1 MTWISKLA
9 LLGSFALLLLGCAFE
24 SDTGATPAP
33 AGATNAPNVAFTP
46 IVLPTIATVLPP
58 PAPTQAPTATAVPAQ
73 AGVTPAPQSAINT
86 EMVDIPA
93 GAFTMGSDDGAPNAR
108 PAHKVDVA
116 AFKIDKFLVT
126 NADFKKF
133 ADSSG
138 YQTDSEKSKEDNWKN
153 YAEGK
158 DQHPIVKVS
167 WNDATA
173 FCKWAGKRL
182 PTEAEWEKAARGTD
196 GRAYPWGND
205 YDPKKANVKETGLR
219 TTTAVGSFGS
229 GASAFGVLDMAG
241 NVWEWTSEVAAAY
254 PGGPQSDKLYGPNNR
269 IVRGGGWF
277 DVKEQVAS
285 FARNSNV
292 VTAANDDL
300 GFRCAK

>member
-1 MTWISKLA
+1 MKWLLRLA
-9 LLGSFALLLLGCAFE
+9 PFCLTAFFLLGCAFE
-24 SDTGATPAP
+24 SDPGAAAAPAAARQTPA
-33 AGATNAPNVAFTP
+33 AGFTP
-46 IVLPTIATVLPP
+46 IVLPIIATVPPP
-58 PAPTQAPTATAVPAQ
+58 PAPTQPPTPTALPAQ
-73 AGVTPAPQSAINT
+73 AGVTPAPAAAIST
-86 EMVDIPA
+86 EMIDIPA
-93 GAFTMGSDDGAPNAR
+93 GAFTMGSDSGAPNAR
-108 PAHKVDVA
+108 PAHKLDVP
-116 AFKIDKFLVT
+116 AFKIDKFLVS

-133 ADSSG
+133 ADATK
-138 YQTDSEKSKEDNWKN
+138 YQTDSEKAKEDNWQN
-153 YAEGK
+153 YAKDK
-158 DQHPIVKVS
+158 DQHPVVKVS
-167 WNDATA
+167 WDDAAA

-219 TTTAVGSFGS
+219 TTTAVGSFGA

-241 NVWEWTSEVAAAY
+241 NVWEWTSDAAAAY
-254 PGGPQSDKLYGPNNR
+254 PGGAASDKLYGPNNR

-292 VTAANDDL
+292 VSAANDDL

>member
-1 MTWISKLA
+1 MKWISKLVP
-9 LLGSFALLLLGCAFE
+9 LCLFAVLLLGCSLE
-24 SDTGATPAP
+24 SDTGASPAP
-33 AGATNAPNVAFTP
+33 AETQAPIVAFTP
-46 IVLPTIATVLPP
+46 IVLPTIASVLPP
-58 PAPTQAPTATAVPAQ
+58 PPPTQAPTPTAGPTQ
-73 AGVTPAPQSAINT
+73 AGVTPPPQAAVNT

-93 GAFTMGSDDGAPNAR
+93 GAFTMGSDNGAPNAK
-108 PAHKVDVA
+108 PARKVDVP
-116 AFKIDKFLVT
+116 AFKIDKFLVI

-133 ADSSG
+133 ADTTG
-138 YQTDSEKSKEDNWKN
+138 YHTDSEKVKEDNWMN
-153 YAEGK
+153 YTQGK
-158 DQHPIVKVS
+158 DQHPVVKVS

-196 GRAYPWGND
+196 GRTYPWGND

-219 TTTAVGSFGS
+219 TTTAVGSFGA
-229 GASAFGVLDMAG
+229 GASAYGVLDMAG
-241 NVWEWTSEVAAAY
+241 NVWQWTADVAAAY
-254 PGGPQSDKLYGPNNR
+254 PGGVQSDKLYGPNNR

-285 FARNSNV
+285 YARNSNV